1 MIICTGSFSKKFGDI
16 CYVFVVFFMNVND
29 FMINFMITIFDE
41 GIFFKF
47 FFILTIYNDIMVLFC
62 IYILVGSRVL
72 NILIN
77 PKYDSVRGSSVDL
90 KKYVTLN
97 FSLFSRSSNKTMNGS
112 NSTLNKNSSI
122 SRNRESTVPTLKRNR
137 SNTLI

>member
-1 MIICTGSFSKKFGDI
+1 
-16 CYVFVVFFMNVND
+16 
-29 FMINFMITIFDE
+29 
-41 GIFFKF
+41 
-47 FFILTIYNDIMVLFC
+47 MVLFC